1 MCNFYLYLTLE
12 TVFQALKLTQ
22 TCYINMSLFLL
33 KIGNLIINWLLLS
46 YTQIMPKRLTAPLD
60 KI

>member
-33 KIGNLIINWLLLS
+33 KIGNLIINWSS
-46 YTQIMPKRLTAPLD
+46 YPTHRPCLKD
-60 KI
+60 

>member
-1 MCNFYLYLTLE
+1 MCNFCLYLTLE
-12 TVFQALKLTQ
+12 TVFQAYKLTQ

-46 YTQIMPKRLTAPLD
+46 YTQTMPKRLTAPRD